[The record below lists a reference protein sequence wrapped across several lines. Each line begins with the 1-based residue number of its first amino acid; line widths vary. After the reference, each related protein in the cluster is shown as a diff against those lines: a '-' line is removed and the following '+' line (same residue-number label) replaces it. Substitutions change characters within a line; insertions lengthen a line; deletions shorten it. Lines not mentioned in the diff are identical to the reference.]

1 MAYVKILERIMFK
14 EGVPLLS
21 NYYNYS
27 LLAAA
32 GGAGSTEVKTIICGV
47 LMCVLAVV
55 AIALIVLILIQK
67 SNPDDMSALTG
78 SSSET
83 YYNKSKEMT
92 TEKKLK
98 IATIVLSCVMVV
110 SAIVFFIVSPTA

>member
-1 MAYVKILERIMFK
+1 MFK

-21 NYYNYS
+21 NYYG
-27 LLAAA
+27 LLAAGA
-32 GGAGSTEVKTIICGV
+32 SQAGSNEVKTIICGV

-55 AIALIVLILIQK
+55 AIALIVLVLIQK

-98 IATIVLSCVMVV
+98 IATIVLSCIMVV
-110 SAIVFFIVSPTA
+110 SAIVFFIISPTAA